1 MRFVRQRRDHRVA
14 PAMAL
19 IASWLMVSCA
29 GYTPKRLDGEAV
41 AATLASPD
49 RSVLVKQA
57 SAMSHPALP
66 KVQLDFAQPLS
77 LDEISV
83 IAVLANPDL
92 RALRAQQRVA
102 DAQIFSAGL
111 LADPQLSLGVDRLMA
126 PSGQGLAN
134 AYAGSLTL
142 DLLGALM
149 TRNVEIEGARS
160 AATQVR
166 LDIAWQEWNTAG
178 QARLLALRLP
188 YQLKAQRLARRAA
201 DDANA
206 QLDRTLVAAANRDL
220 NGDEVESRRI
230 AAADAETRA
239 LAAERDAQTTQLELN
254 RVLGLQPNEPLTLT
268 AVAPLDHWQHPDES
282 ALFENARQQRLDLQ
296 ALAAGYESQQAAVH
310 RAVLGQYPRVS
321 IVLNRA
327 RDTSRVHT
335 FGPAIT
341 LDIPLWNR
349 NRGAIAS
356 TEADRDRLQ
365 QEYAA
370 RLHQTRADIAA
381 LVEAQ
386 DRDERARAALA
397 EQLESIAPI
406 AEALQ
411 HAADRGDVTQPIA
424 ESAKAALVDK
434 QLALLALEQA
444 CAEQRLALALSV
456 GHSLTD
462 ADSKS

>member
-1 MRFVRQRRDHRVA
+1 
-14 PAMAL
+14 
-19 IASWLMVSCA
+19 MVSCA
-29 GYTPKRLDGEAV
+29 GYQPKPLDGDAV
-41 AATLASPD
+41 TAVLASPD
-49 RSVLVKQA
+49 RAVLVKQA
-57 SAMSHPALP
+57 GAMSHPALP
-66 KVQLDFAQPLS
+66 KVELDFSQPLS

-83 IAVLANPDL
+83 IAVVANPDL
-92 RALRAQQRVA
+92 RAMRAQQRVA
-102 DAQIFSAGL
+102 DAQVFSAGL

-149 TRNVEIEGARS
+149 TRSVEMAAARS

-166 LDIAWQEWNTAG
+166 LDIAWQEWSIAG

-188 YQLKAQRLARRAA
+188 YQLQAQRLARHAA

-206 QLDRTLVAAANRDL
+206 QLVRTLGAAANGDL
-220 NGDEVESRRI
+220 KGDEVESRRI

-239 LAAERDAQTTQLELN
+239 LAAERDAKTTQLELN
-254 RVLGLQPNEPLTLT
+254 RVLGLQPGEPLAL
-268 AVAPLDHWQHPDES
+268 AAAAPLGRWQHPDES
-282 ALFENARQQRLDLQ
+282 LLFDRARQQRLDLQ
-296 ALAAGYESQQAAVH
+296 ALAAGYESRQAAVH

-335 FGPAIT
+335 FGPAVT
-341 LDIPLWNR
+341 FDIPLWNR

-356 TEADRDRLQ
+356 AEAERDVLQ

-386 DRDERARAALA
+386 DRDEHARTALA
-397 EQLESIAPI
+397 EQLQDIERIA
-406 AEALQ
+406 AALQ
-411 HAADRGDVTQPIA
+411 TAADRGDVIQPIA
-424 ESAKAALVDK
+424 ESAQAAMVDK
-434 QLALLALEQA
+434 QLALLALEQS

-462 ADSKS
+462 PDSQS